1 MIDQVKKRIT
11 EIEGQPEVD
20 ESADDDEGGE
30 GGGRDVDSL
39 DDAEASLE
47 VRTRLICTIMFD
59 R

>member
-30 GGGRDVDSL
+30 SGGRDVNSL

-47 VRTRLICTIMFD
+47 VRTR
-59 R
+59 